1 MDYLYKLWMHF
12 PCKYFLIFASN
23 IMQKYLNE
31 QIIKEQCCLCN
42 MDAESIGD
50 EQLGSDGAIYISIS
64 GQLLIIP
71 RKTGFSLPA
80 VRYFGSLNSSCYRPE
95 REGGGTRAAF
105 PRAPGELTARGAGPA
120 AAGAQRPPV
129 PALGPGPAAAR
140 HPPGHGAQEGLAEQS
155 GRGELRSLRSA
166 KIP

>member
-1 MDYLYKLWMHF
+1 MWIIYINSMHF

-71 RKTGFSLPA
+71 RKRGFSLPA
-80 VRYFGSLNSSCYRPE
+80 VRCFGSLNSFCYRPE
-95 REGGGTRAAF
+95 REGGGTRAGF

-120 AAGAQRPPV
+120 AAGAQRPP
-129 PALGPGPAAAR
+129 
-140 HPPGHGAQEGLAEQS
+140 GHGAKEGLADQS
-155 GRGELRSLRSA
+155 GREELRFLRSV
-166 KIP
+166 KIPK